1 MWRQPAL
8 PTSLGSGN
16 SSLLVRPAGRAESRA
31 IAWGPL
37 TGRDGNRRTGGG
49 TAAAQYPRG
58 ARWQPHRGHD
68 LAAGA
73 YLQQVKQKLAM
84 EAGPVEPQ
92 ATQPV
97 ELVSADVP
105 EQLQAAQ
112 PAPQAQE
119 PAAAAVQQ
127 PAAPPPSRRV
137 AMESPVI
144 MLTGAGEQGA

>member
-1 MWRQPAL
+1 
-8 PTSLGSGN
+8 
-16 SSLLVRPAGRAESRA
+16 
-31 IAWGPL
+31 
-37 TGRDGNRRTGGG
+37 
-49 TAAAQYPRG
+49 
-58 ARWQPHRGHD
+58 
-68 LAAGA
+68 
-73 YLQQVKQKLAM
+73 M

-92 ATQPV
+92 AAQQV

-105 EQLQAAQ
+105 EQLQAAE

-144 MLTGAGEQGA
+144 MLTGAGEQGG

>member
-1 MWRQPAL
+1 
-8 PTSLGSGN
+8 
-16 SSLLVRPAGRAESRA
+16 
-31 IAWGPL
+31 
-37 TGRDGNRRTGGG
+37 
-49 TAAAQYPRG
+49 
-58 ARWQPHRGHD
+58 
-68 LAAGA
+68 
-73 YLQQVKQKLAM
+73 M